1 MIFKKKKTV
10 LEEQPLC
17 YWEDSSYMMAVPKG
31 GGMDLSVRLFE
42 RVAAISGVEL
52 LKKRLPDEDEPG
64 YMEVGYDGEVYE
76 IGFYEGDFS
85 MPVCLIVGII
95 ISLTKNYMLLA
106 EPIGHLRCS

>member
-17 YWEDSSYMMAVPKG
+17 YWEESSYMMAVPKE

-85 MPVCLIVGII
+85 MPDMF
-95 ISLTKNYMLLA
+95 NRF
-106 EPIGHLRCS
+106 H